1 MKTRKKNRKNRK
13 QSNQKGGSDKNKL
26 LTKAYDATMY
36 VKDVVKDKTIKAG
49 KSVASKVKSKIVNP
63 VVSAGKA
70 VGDKTTS
77 VLELEKCNMD
87 VERTQLDK
95 SLKGNFYYTKK
106 KLKENFNNSKLKEK
120 EKLSVFVKDYL
131 TITLNN
137 FCIKDD
143 RKYLKYCVNLLDC
156 LEDTQKLETY
166 IMKIYN
172 KPKEKQEEYFRNFAT
187 FIVNVIIKAIV
198 AYDKKHPSRHSFI
211 TIKKGLCRLFGSD
224 GLDIIQNSEGCK
236 DTIPPN
242 MKNVTVEQIVTQLNN
257 ETTEAKIQKLLV
269 KELTKDDSIGGKKSG
284 LSSIKRKDNKQST
297 AYPLILIGT
306 IFFSS
311 LLFMNV
317 LDTPPGVTPKHGTI

>member
-1 MKTRKKNRKNRK
+1 MKTRKK
-13 QSNQKGGSDKNKL
+13 QSKQKGGSSIMNR
-26 LTKAYDATMY
+26 
-36 VKDVVKDKTIKAG
+36 
-49 KSVASKVKSKIVNP
+49 
-63 VVSAGKA
+63 VVSAGKETSNF
-70 VGDKTTS
+70 TTS

-95 SLKGNFYYTKK
+95 KLKGNFYYTKK

-224 GLDIIQNSEGCK
+224 GLDIIPDSGGCK

-242 MKNVTVEQIVTQLNN
+242 MKNVTVEEIVTKLNN
-257 ETTEAKIQKLLV
+257 ETTESKIQKLVV
-269 KELTKDDSIGGKKSG
+269 KELSQDDSTGGKKSG
-284 LSSIKRKDNKQST
+284 LTSIKRKDTKQST
-297 AYPLILIGT
+297 AYPIIFIGT

-317 LDTPPGVTPKHGTI
+317 LDMPPGVKAVKGAI